1 MKLPYAEDLNY
12 WQSGRSSPDTWI
24 SKAKKELARAGFK
37 VLGDA
42 YGMDDVLGRAAYML
56 SFQLAEDMFKVTWPV
71 LPSRTGKD
79 QAARIQAAT
88 MLYHD
93 VKSRCV
99 SAKVL
104 GGRTAF
110 FSYIRLPDGRSAAD
124 TAVEEILPHLFR
136 PPMPMFQ
143 VVDK

>member
-1 MKLPYAEDLNY
+1 MVLPYAEDLNY
-12 WQSGRSSPDTWI
+12 WQTGRSSPDSWI
-24 SKAKKELARAGFK
+24 DKAKKELLQAGFK

-42 YGMDDVLGRAAYML
+42 YGMDDVLGRSAYML
-56 SFQLAEDMFKVTWPV
+56 SFQLGSDTFKVTWPV
-71 LPSRTGKD
+71 LPSRTGKE

-93 VKSRCV
+93 TKSRCV

-110 FSYIRLPDGRSAAD
+110 FSYIRLPDGRSASD
-124 TAVEEILPHLFR
+124 VDMEDVLLQLIQPQI
-136 PPMPMFQ
+136 PMFK
-143 VVDK
+143 VIDE